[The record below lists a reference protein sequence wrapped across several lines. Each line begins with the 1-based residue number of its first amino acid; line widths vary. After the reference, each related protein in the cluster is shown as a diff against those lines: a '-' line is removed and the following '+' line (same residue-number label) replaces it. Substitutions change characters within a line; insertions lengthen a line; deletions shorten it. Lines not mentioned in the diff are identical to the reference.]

1 MPGPGSP
8 GAPGC
13 SGASPRDPHTG
24 SLVQAIDEA
33 LPQTQCRRCG
43 YADCRAYAQALAD
56 GQASINRC
64 PPGGAEGVRR
74 LAAITGQ
81 PPLALDP
88 QCGEEAPRRLAW
100 IDESACIGCTLCI
113 QACPVDAIAGAP
125 RRMHGVIAD
134 WCTGCELCVAPC
146 PTDCIRLVAPTSQ
159 AQATGWEAWSTEQA
173 RQARARYA
181 RRSRRIEQERAAA
194 RARPTASA
202 PGDSESAEPAEQAA
216 QQRKQAMVRAALERA
231 RLRQASRA

>member
-1 MPGPGSP
+1 MAESP
-8 GAPGC
+8 LL
-13 SGASPRDPHTG
+13 R
-24 SLVQAIDEA
+24 AIDEA

-43 YADCRAYAQALAD
+43 YADCKAYARALTD
-56 GQASINRC
+56 GEATINRC

-81 PPLALDP
+81 TPLALDP

-125 RRMHGVIAD
+125 RRMHTVIAD
-134 WCTGCELCVAPC
+134 WCTGCELCLPPC
-146 PTDCIRLVAPTSQ
+146 PTDCIRLVEQPLQ
-159 AQATGWEAWSTEQA
+159 AQATGWDAWSPEQA
-173 RQARARYA
+173 QQARERYE
-181 RRSRRIEQERAAA
+181 RRSRRLEHERAATQA
-194 RARPTASA
+194 ARPPVA
-202 PGDSESAEPAEQAA
+202 PSSRAPAEQAA

-231 RLRQASRA
+231 RARQASRG

>member
-8 GAPGC
+8 GARDG
-13 SGASPRDPHTG
+13 SGAPPRGPDKA
-24 SLVQAIDEA
+24 SLLQAIDEA

-56 GQASINRC
+56 GQAHINRC

-81 PPLALDP
+81 PLLALDP

-100 IDESACIGCTLCI
+100 IDEAACIGCTLCI

-134 WCTGCELCVAPC
+134 WCTGCELCLAPC
-146 PTDCIRLVAPTSQ
+146 PTDCIRMLAPPHQ
-159 AQATGWEAWSTEQA
+159 AQATGWEAWSAEQA
-173 RQARARYA
+173 GQARARYE
-181 RRSRRIEQERAAA
+181 RRSRRIEQERAEAQALPPVAPPHAA
-194 RARPTASA
+194 QA
-202 PGDSESAEPAEQAA
+202 AEPAEQAA